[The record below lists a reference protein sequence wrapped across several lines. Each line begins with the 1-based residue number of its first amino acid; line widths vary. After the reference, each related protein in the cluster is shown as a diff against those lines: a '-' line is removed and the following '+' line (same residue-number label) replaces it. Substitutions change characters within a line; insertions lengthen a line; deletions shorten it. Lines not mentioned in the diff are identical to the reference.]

1 MDSKLGRQPVCASYS
16 LSRFYKV
23 FGQRKPAEQLE
34 SYIKQMCNAV
44 GSVLKVATK
53 NAFYREE

>member
-1 MDSKLGRQPVCASYS
+1 MDCKPERQRVCASYS

-23 FGQRKPAEQLE
+23 RWQKETAEQLE

-44 GSVLKVATK
+44 GSVLKGATK
-53 NAFYREE
+53 NAYYREE